1 MADFPVPEI
10 EETAPT
16 IERLLVYPYP
26 DLTKLWVRID
36 LSPFAKYPNVEVT
49 LFAPEGQRL
58 SGFNIIENRDFNIS
72 ATLHLRS
79 EPREG
84 ETYRLEVTVSRDDEI
99 LARESKSFEMVFVEP
114 GPEAAR
120 PKPPGPGPL
129 YI

>member
-10 EETAPT
+10 EETTPK
-16 IERLLVYPYP
+16 IERLLIYPYP

-36 LSPFAKYPNVEVT
+36 LSPFSKYPNVEAT
-49 LFAPEGQRL
+49 LYAPEGRRL

-72 ATLHLRS
+72 VTLHLRS
-79 EPREG
+79 EPQEG
-84 ETYRLEVTVSRDDEI
+84 ETYRLEVTLSRDNEI
-99 LARESKSFEMVFVEP
+99 LAQETKSFPMVFVEP
-114 GPEAAR
+114 GEEAAR